1 MKASLWYKVFVLCIG
16 LAYSGL
22 SFSQGQYP
30 FTAFIEKTN
39 KTGAHRIDLTPE
51 IISRAMRNLADIRII
66 DENKTQVPYIIRSE
80 LPVFRENNF
89 LELKIASVKKAA
101 DKQTH
106 IEIENPTAR
115 ITSALFLVVRNNE
128 AYRTVSISGSDDR
141 SGWYVIRENVP
152 LNRISSASADRY
164 IQVLEFPK
172 SSYRYFDIT
181 INGKNLLPVNIIK
194 VGTYED
200 LLRSG
205 KFMINP
211 SPVLNQ
217 KDSGKYS
224 YIYTRFKNAYRT
236 DELEIRLS
244 GARYFQRSC
253 TIVEKQR
260 GLEVARQNVVL
271 RSDNANRFT
280 TYFKSSELELI
291 IENEDNPP
299 LRVDSIRSFQL
310 NQYLFAYLDSA
321 KTYQLGFGDS
331 LLKAP
336 VYDINYFKD
345 SLINNVIVAGTGEI
359 KSNNISSPEV
369 GHKKSVFGE
378 TQLWLVIG
386 AVLLFLLYLTVRMAK
401 EVNKKN

>member
-1 MKASLWYKVFVLCIG
+1 MKASLWYKVVILCIG
-16 LAYSGL
+16 LGCAGL
-22 SFSQGQYP
+22 SYSQGQYP
-30 FTAFIEKTN
+30 FTASIEKTN

-66 DENKTQVPYIIRSE
+66 DDNKKQVPYIIRSE

-106 IEIENPTAR
+106 IEIENPSAR
-115 ITSALFLVVRNNE
+115 IVSALFLVVRNNE
-128 AYRTVSISGSDDR
+128 AYRTVSISGSDD
-141 SGWYVIRENVP
+141 GENWYVIRENIALSQV
-152 LNRISSASADRY
+152 SSASADRY

-172 SSYRYFDIT
+172 SSYRFFDIT
-181 INGKNLLPVNIIK
+181 INGKNILPVNIIK
-194 VGTYED
+194 AGTYED

-205 KFMINP
+205 KFTINP

-236 DELEIRLS
+236 DEIEIRLS
-244 GARYFQRSC
+244 GARYFQRNC
-253 TIVEKQR
+253 TIIEKQR
-260 GLEVARQNVVL
+260 GLEVSRQNVVL
-271 RSDNANRFT
+271 RSDNTNRFT

-321 KTYQLGFGDS
+321 KTYHLGFGDS

-336 VYDINYFKD
+336 VYDISYFKD
-345 SLINNVIVAGTGEI
+345 SLINNVIIAKSGEI
-359 KSNNISSPEV
+359 KSNNISTTEAE
-369 GHKKSVFGE
+369 HKKSVFGK